1 MKIVIDGHMDLVMP
15 EEDESLGELLVEL
28 KKWMI
33 KENKRVI
40 VRVRLEGKIISE
52 KNEKVVLLRK
62 ATEFGILE
70 LFTVNLLQWA
80 IDSLK
85 EIEDK
90 LPRIALG
97 MEKVSFLIQKGN
109 YQNAFSLLDKLIE
122 VWDRINE
129 ALRYVERL
137 FALDYSQIFPER
149 KGISGE
155 MEKVK
160 DLLGEANRAMEQ
172 NDLLGLA
179 DILEYELAPR
189 ISEERMAVDKI
200 TKLITQQMN

>member
-137 FALDYSQIFPER
+137 FALDYSQIFPKR

>member
-1 MKIVIDGHMDLVMP
+1 ML
-15 EEDESLGELLVEL
+15 
-28 KKWMI
+28 

-137 FALDYSQIFPER
+137 FALDYSQIFPKR

-200 TKLITQQMN
+200 TRLITQQMN

>member
-28 KKWMI
+28 KEWMI

-52 KNEKVVLLRK
+52 KNKKVVLLRK

-97 MEKVSFLIQKGN
+97 MERVSFLIQKGN
-109 YQNAFSLLDKLIE
+109 YQDAFSLLDKSIE

-189 ISEERMAVDKI
+189 INEERMAVDKI

>member
-1 MKIVIDGHMDLVMP
+1 MKITIDGCQDLVIP
-15 EEDESLGELLVEL
+15 EEEETLGELLIQLEEWV
-28 KKWMI
+28 

-40 VRVRLEGKIISE
+40 VQVKLEGKIFPE
-52 KNEKVVLLRK
+52 KNKEIVLHRKVG
-62 ATEFGILE
+62 EFKVLE
-70 LFTVNLLQWA
+70 LFTANLWQWA
-80 IDSLK
+80 VDSLK
-85 EIEDK
+85 EMEEE
-90 LPRIALG
+90 LPRIALE
-97 MEKVSFLIQKGN
+97 MEKVGFLIQKGN
-109 YQNAFSLLDKLIE
+109 YQDAFSLLDKSIE

-189 ISEERMAVDKI
+189 INEERMAVDKI